1 MHCCMNK
8 KKYTATI
15 IEINVLNFDIFVVL
29 QDNVAL
35 FWFMYDV
42 LKKRVIINCC
52 GFTVVVMQHFWL
64 RIKL

>member
-42 LKKRVIINCC
+42 LKKRVIIYCC
-52 GFTVVVMQHFWL
+52 VFTVVVMQHFWL